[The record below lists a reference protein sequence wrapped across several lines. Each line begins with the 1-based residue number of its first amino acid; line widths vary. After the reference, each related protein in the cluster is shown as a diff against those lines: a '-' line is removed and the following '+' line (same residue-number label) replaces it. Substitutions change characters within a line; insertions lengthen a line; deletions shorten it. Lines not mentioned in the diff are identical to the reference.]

1 MPEDGRRSG
10 LFAAIDVSQ
19 ERIINY
25 IAENRP
31 ASTRL
36 STISIVSSSLAAVL
50 TIAPATG
57 GGRFAATVRDGLSLP
72 QAEPVWRTMCFAAA
86 MVAVVAAISANL
98 TKSNDLP
105 ARIKLAEE
113 SGAALKSLRD
123 DLEFGDLPAS
133 EALSSYKAIAAKVP
147 FVGVASPH
155 PDVSAADSG
164 GGRRRRDW
172 LAVFLVATI
181 VVALL
186 LLLVTMVGLFLG
198 LGKEKP
204 ATPAAAP
211 TSSAAPV
218 SSVPAPAVYA
228 GRTDDGGMAL
238 AVAVDNGRAAAY
250 LCDGKKIEA
259 WLQGTASEGKVSLTG
274 SRGAGV
280 TGTMND
286 RTMDGTVSV
295 GGEPRPFSLA
305 VASPPAGVYQ
315 ARTTINGVAA
325 RIGWVVLPDGSQV
338 GVSTSNRAVAPA
350 PRLDAGRFVLD
361 GASHPA
367 TAVSGADT
375 VVGG

>member
-1 MPEDGRRSG
+1 
-10 LFAAIDVSQ
+10 
-19 ERIINY
+19 
-25 IAENRP
+25 
-31 ASTRL
+31 
-36 STISIVSSSLAAVL
+36 
-50 TIAPATG
+50 
-57 GGRFAATVRDGLSLP
+57 
-72 QAEPVWRTMCFAAA
+72 
-86 MVAVVAAISANL
+86 
-98 TKSNDLP
+98 
-105 ARIKLAEE
+105 
-113 SGAALKSLRD
+113 
-123 DLEFGDLPAS
+123 
-133 EALSSYKAIAAKVP
+133 
-147 FVGVASPH
+147 VASPH

-204 ATPAAAP
+204 ATPAA
-211 TSSAAPV
+211 
-218 SSVPAPAVYA
+218 
-228 GRTDDGGMAL
+228 
-238 AVAVDNGRAAAY
+238 Y

-259 WLQGTASEGKVSLTG
+259 WLQGTASEGRVSLTG

-280 TGTMND
+280 AGTVND
-286 RTMDGTVSV
+286 RTIDGTVSV
-295 GGEPRPFSLA
+295 GGKPRPFSLA

-338 GVSTSNRAVAPA
+338 GVSTSNGAVAPA